1 MIVPE
6 LDKSLNAQSPL
17 KTKRKLK
24 ITEKNNS
31 NNDEKQSKRNS
42 NSSNKQSY
50 DPEELDK
57 TIQEI

>member
-31 NNDEKQSKRNS
+31 NNEEK
-42 NSSNKQSY
+42 
-50 DPEELDK
+50 
-57 TIQEI
+57 